1 MKTCHRV
8 SVMPLLFLSTRTR
21 ETKHTVATTTRG
33 TSLLSLTGKIT
44 VRIILNQLVTYGS
57 EANLQEA
64 QHGLSSSAQHNRHNI
79 CHQASAGKVHRPRQ
93 GFVPWVHRPSQS
105 LPHRAALWTSLSKLG
120 RPRKLVHTIQLYHDH
135 RTREVLPEGATSAP
149 KFGISNGLIR
159 ECVLAPV
166 LFHLFFACVL
176 N

>member
-1 MKTCHRV
+1 
-8 SVMPLLFLSTRTR
+8 MPLLILSTRTR

-105 LPHRAALWTSLSKLG
+105 LPHRAVLWTSLSKLG
-120 RPRKLVHTIQLYHDH
+120 RPR
-135 RTREVLPEGATSAP
+135 REVLSEGATSALQ
-149 KFGISNGLIR
+149 FGISNRVKR
-159 ECVLAPV
+159 ECVFAPV